1 MICIIEGMEIK
12 TKHKKDACNTE
23 NRKEK
28 KKGGG
33 GGEGCGCAQ
42 KKILILSTA
51 Y

>member
-28 KKGGG
+28 KKGGRW
-33 GGEGCGCAQ
+33 GEKDVDVL
-42 KKILILSTA
+42 KKK